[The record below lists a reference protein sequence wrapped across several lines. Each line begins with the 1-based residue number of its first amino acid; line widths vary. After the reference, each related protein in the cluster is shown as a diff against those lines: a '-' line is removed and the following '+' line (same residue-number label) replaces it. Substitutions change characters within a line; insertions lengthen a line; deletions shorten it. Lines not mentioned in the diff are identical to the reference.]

1 VPPAFDVRVEPG
13 RQLLWDTRTRP
24 WLGRRRPVFHALLP
38 FLSFT
43 GPGVRPV
50 WTTADGRAVL
60 AWCEHEGA
68 RHLLSGIPVVE
79 EVVRHTQGDPRQ
91 AEVATDKSCWGF
103 PHERPNYLFQGQLHP
118 GYRTTPWADLL
129 GFTLAELLAEL
140 TGLPLIEPL
149 PGGAAGA
156 VLLTGDDD
164 QAWLEK
170 YEHQRRCVGDFPI
183 TYFLL
188 PWTRHTPATLAKLPP
203 TVELGLHVDSL
214 DAPERYAERCAEQ
227 CRAVGALCGRPVR
240 SVRNHGFLSD
250 GVSGHVP
257 AWEEAGLALDVNLP
271 GLDGTALSG
280 SFLPF
285 RVRRPDGSW
294 ASHRTLL
301 TAFGDGMLSICK
313 LTERQAVRRIRRL
326 VRQVESTRPGVLVF
340 NFHPQ
345 NISDTERLHRAV
357 VALGRRKG
365 WAALGIERYL
375 AWLEARDRVRL
386 RRGPDGAVEVI
397 AARPVPGLV
406 VRRWGPRGWHRSTL
420 ATGDALRAVA

>member
-1 VPPAFDVRVEPG
+1 VRAEPG
-13 RQLLWDTRTRP
+13 RQLLWDTRPRP
-24 WLGRRRPVFHALLP
+24 WLGRRQPVFHALLP

-43 GPGVRPV
+43 GSGVRPV
-50 WTTADGRAVL
+50 WTTADERAVL
-60 AWCEHEGA
+60 AWYEHDSV
-68 RHLLSGIPVVE
+68 RQLLVGIPVVE

-91 AEVATDKSCWGF
+91 AEVAANKSCWGF
-103 PHERPNYLFQGQLHP
+103 PHERPTYLFEGQLHP
-118 GYRTTPWADLL
+118 DYPTTPWADLL

-140 TGLPLIEPL
+140 TDLPLVEPL

-156 VLLTGDDD
+156 VVLTGDDD

-170 YEHQRRCVGDFPI
+170 YDHQLRCVGDFPI

-188 PWTRHTPATLAKLPP
+188 PWTRHTPATLAKLPR

-227 CRAVGALCGRPVR
+227 ARAVRSLCGRPVR

-250 GVSGHVP
+250 GVSGHLP
-257 AWEEAGLALDVNLP
+257 AWEDAGLALDANLP

-294 ASHRTLL
+294 SAHRTLL
-301 TAFGDGMLSICK
+301 SAFGDGMLPICE
-313 LTERQAVRRIRRL
+313 LTERQAVRRVRRL
-326 VRQVESTRPGVLVF
+326 ARQVEVTRPGVLVF

-345 NISDTERLHRAV
+345 NISETARLHRAV
-357 VALGRRKG
+357 VALGRRRG
-365 WAALGIERYL
+365 WVALGVESYL
-375 AWLEARDRVRL
+375 AWLETRDQIRL
-386 RRGPDGAVEVI
+386 HRGPDGVVQVI
-397 AARPVPGLV
+397 APCPLTGLV
-406 VRRWGPRGWHRSTL
+406 VRRWGPRGWRRCPS
-420 ATGDALRAVA
+420 ATADVPRAVA